1 MTNLQ
6 VKSRVFL
13 PTFRP
18 YVNDYTHRYEI
29 YWGGRASGKTVFIIQ
44 KLLLKGLQEK
54 RFILL
59 MNKQTAGIR
68 DKVWKELNDA
78 IDFFKIRS
86 FFDFNQTEYR
96 ATCMNGTQFR
106 CMGLDDS
113 EKAKSLSNV
122 SDIYLDELNQ
132 FTQDDFEL
140 LDGSLRSKRYNY
152 PLQLIGSFNPVSK
165 ANWVYQYFGFDT
177 GIVPPNTFIHH
188 STYLDNPYCD
198 ASYIQRMELMKT
210 RNPVRYRIEAE
221 GQFATLDKLIYTNW
235 VEREID
241 PEEYKQLPLLVG
253 LDFGFTNDPS
263 ALVASFIDQE
273 NKIIYIFK
281 EWGSTGKTNVELANV
296 IKSLGFSKSVII
308 ADSAEQKS
316 IEELRRNGIQ
326 RVRASVKGADSINY
340 GISLL
345 QEYKLVVSPECQEVI
360 NELENYSWQK
370 DRQTGEYINKPVDA
384 FNHYMD
390 ALRYSLQCVGA
401 PKLQTISKRML
412 GV

>member
-1 MTNLQ
+1 
-6 VKSRVFL
+6 
-13 PTFRP
+13 
-18 YVNDYTHRYEI
+18 
-29 YWGGRASGKTVFIIQ
+29 
-44 KLLLKGLQEK
+44 
-54 RFILL
+54 
-59 MNKQTAGIR
+59 
-68 DKVWKELNDA
+68 
-78 IDFFKIRS
+78 
-86 FFDFNQTEYR
+86 
-96 ATCMNGTQFR
+96 
-106 CMGLDDS
+106 
-113 EKAKSLSNV
+113 
-122 SDIYLDELNQ
+122 
-132 FTQDDFEL
+132 
-140 LDGSLRSKRYNY
+140 
-152 PLQLIGSFNPVSK
+152 
-165 ANWVYQYFGFDT
+165 
-177 GIVPPNTFIHH
+177 
-188 STYLDNPYCD
+188 
-198 ASYIQRMELMKT
+198 MKT